1 MAKDKKKTSKINSF
15 DPNSFCIDDVFKYI
29 EKKGKGFKESL
40 VKDSKKKK
48 KKPRSVEEEVML
60 ARAKELKAKTY
71 QTDYIVE
78 INV

>member
-1 MAKDKKKTSKINSF
+1 MKKF

-29 EKKGKGFKESL
+29 EKKGKGFKETL
-40 VKDSKKKK
+40 TKDSKKKK
-48 KKPRSVEEEVML
+48 KKPRSVEDEMML